1 MRNPFL
7 PYQAVDGNAQLPI
20 QDSQGF
26 SVTMDLQM
34 TNFNSAHPA
43 LPPTNTNSSLSTL
56 YHPGL
61 ATATSPDF
69 IETPHPPV
77 RSRSSTG
84 LDSTLCLDE
93 CYNMRPWNPNCCP
106 AFDNLSLFDAA
117 FMASPVPQDGHWESQ
132 SAKCPSEYHLGEWSG
147 YLPNHPFDSI
157 YEWQLNGHG
166 VDLSPPA
173 TTSSQPNTPF
183 DMAEPFASPV
193 PSLTSPW
200 THQVPPC
207 PELHPKDDF
216 TTTKF
221 DGKSPRAGRRQ
232 NTRKPTPRQRPSAEV
247 ELRTY
252 EDIVLVESRKE
263 GKSYKRILQENNFQV
278 KESTLRGRHR
288 ALTKHSSQRPR
299 KPQWTQK
306 DIDLLKEAVRLH
318 TSKGARQKVSWKG
331 VSEYI
336 RDEGGSHAFAYTTCR
351 KKWCEVTGQKF

>member
-7 PYQAVDGNAQLPI
+7 PYQAVDGNAQLPV

-26 SVTMDLQM
+26 SVSMGLTM
-34 TNFNSAHPA
+34 TNFNSAYPA
-43 LPPTNTNSSLSTL
+43 LPPTDINSSLSTL
-56 YHPGL
+56 HHPGSS
-61 ATATSPDF
+61 ADF
-69 IETPHPPV
+69 IETPYPPV
-77 RSRSSTG
+77 RSRNSTG

-93 CYNMRPWNPNCCP
+93 CYNMPPWNPNYCP

-132 SAKCPSEYHLGEWSG
+132 SAKSHSECHLGEWSSG
-147 YLPNHPFDSI
+147 YLPNHPFDNI
-157 YEWQLNGHG
+157 YEWRLNGHG
-166 VDLSPPA
+166 VALSPPA

-183 DMAEPFASPV
+183 DIAEPFAS
-193 PSLTSPW
+193 SPLP
-200 THQVPPC
+200 HQVPPC
-207 PELHPKDDF
+207 LELHPKDDF

-306 DIDLLKEAVRLH
+306 D
-318 TSKGARQKVSWKG
+318 VS
-331 VSEYI
+331 
-336 RDEGGSHAFAYTTCR
+336 D
-351 KKWCEVTGQKF
+351 